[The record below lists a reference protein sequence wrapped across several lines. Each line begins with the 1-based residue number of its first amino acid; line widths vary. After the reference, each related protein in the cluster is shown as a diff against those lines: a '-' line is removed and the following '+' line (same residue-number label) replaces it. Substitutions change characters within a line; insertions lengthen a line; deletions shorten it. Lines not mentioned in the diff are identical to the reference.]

1 MAGEY
6 LVIPL
11 SLRFHRRGFKWPGA
25 LAFMLYAAISF
36 SFVAYALHGD
46 FSGRYLGTTAD
57 PAFSMWLLAWWHYA
71 LGHHLNP
78 FVTHVVWAPHGTNL
92 AWSTCIP
99 LAALLAY
106 PLTHFF
112 GIVATYNLLCA
123 LSLALAGWAAFLLCH
138 YARGWFWPAFL
149 GGCVFAFSPFMLT
162 ELRAHLCLL
171 LVFPV
176 PLGAYLVARR
186 FAGEISARKFTGLF
200 ALTLAAQFWLFVEV
214 FATATVFGA
223 LLFGLL
229 LLWFQ
234 DEPKRRLV
242 AILPPIFF
250 AYLTAFILALPYLY
264 AMLAFGHSPG
274 LLNPLDLSSA
284 DLLNFLVPTPVNTVG
299 TYRWLGAISPKF
311 TTYESGAFVGPVLIL
326 VSASFL
332 IRYPNRPVAKAL
344 VAFVALVCLASLG
357 PIVRA
362 WGRVVAPGPW
372 LLVMLLPLIR
382 NALPGRFMMF
392 AFLALGVILSLWL
405 TLATVSRFE
414 RVLAAV
420 FVALLLWPNQ
430 YSGFWSTPLNTPLL
444 FRPNMISHWLPEGQ
458 TALVLPFGPRGN
470 SVLWQ
475 AETNNYFQ
483 MAGGPSGPV
492 PPEYQR
498 WPATGAF
505 LDNTDMPDGEFQLK
519 AFLAQHDV
527 NVVIVEAS
535 EEGRWSNLLSTLG
548 VTPKKIGGVFL
559 YGLSPEELNPY
570 KIVTTLELR
579 DRFYTGQLRALLEAA
594 TRYIGAG
601 FSLAELTPDRVA
613 KLGLLPASW
622 INEDF
627 GPRTNSGLW
636 LGGSGSEVEVGVG
649 LFGSDQDSGRPIF
662 EQVGKCA
669 ERICFPCANE
679 RTQLPASLERFLRGN
694 QFLNQIVQ
702 RVASALRKGI
712 GKRMLVFS
720 FDQQGLNCALAAV
733 SSLEK
738 PLWKTSPMAGSWHP
752 GVDRHTSHDYLAGHR
767 SRRNSTLAENSSSS

>member
-6 LVIPL
+6 FVIPP
-11 SLRFHRRGFKWPGA
+11 SFRFHRRGFKWPGA

-36 SFVAYALHGD
+36 CFVAYALHGN
-46 FSGRYLGTTAD
+46 FSGRYLGTSAD
-57 PAFSMWLLAWWHYA
+57 PPQSLWFLAWSHYA
-71 LGHHLNP
+71 LSHHLNP
-78 FVTHVVWAPHGTNL
+78 FEPHVVWAPHGTNL
-92 AWSTCIP
+92 AWSTCFP
-99 LAALLAY
+99 LAALFAY
-106 PLTHFF
+106 PLIHFF

-149 GGCVFAFSPFMLT
+149 GGCVFGFSPLMLT
-162 ELRAHLCLL
+162 HLRAHLMMLL
-171 LVFPV
+171 IFPV

-186 FAGEISARKFTGLF
+186 FAGQISARKFIGLF

-234 DEPKRRLV
+234 DEPRRRLV
-242 AILPPIFF
+242 AILPSVFF
-250 AYLTAFILALPYLY
+250 AYLTAFILAAPYLY
-264 AMLAFGHSPG
+264 AMLAVGYRPG
-274 LLNPLDLSSA
+274 LQNLPISA

-299 TYRWLGAISPKF
+299 TYRWLGPISFPF
-311 TTYESGAFVGPVLIL
+311 TSFESGAFVGPVLIL

-344 VAFVALVCLASLG
+344 VAFVALVCLASVG
-357 PIVRA
+357 PIVRV

-372 LLVMLLPLIR
+372 LLVLPLPLIR
-382 NALPGRFMMF
+382 NALPGRFMMY

-405 TLATVSRFE
+405 SLATVSRFE

-420 FVALLLWPNQ
+420 LVALLLWPNQ
-430 YSGFWSTPLNTPLL
+430 YPEFWSTAQNTPLF
-444 FRPNMISHWLPEGQ
+444 FRPSMISHWLPEGQ
-458 TALVLPFGPRGN
+458 TALVLPFGERGN
-470 SVLWQ
+470 SMLWQ
-475 AETNNYFQ
+475 AEANFYFQ
-483 MAGGPSGPV
+483 MAGGYTGLV
-492 PPEYQR
+492 PAEYLR
-498 WPATGAF
+498 WPAAVAF
-505 LDNTDMPDGEFQLK
+505 LDNADMPDGEFQLK

-527 NVVIVEAS
+527 DVVIVEAS

-548 VTPKKIGGVFL
+548 VAPKEIGGIFL
-559 YGLSPEELNPY
+559 YRLSPEELNPY
-570 KIVTTLELR
+570 KTVTTSELR
-579 DRFYTGQLRALLEAA
+579 DRFYTGQLRALLEGA

-601 FSLAELTPDRVA
+601 HSLAELTPARVA
-613 KLGLLPASW
+613 ELGLLPAGW
-622 INEDF
+622 INEYI

-649 LFGSDQDSGRPIF
+649 LFGSDQNSGRPIF

-669 ERICFPCANE
+669 EHICFPCANE
-679 RTQLPASLERFLRGN
+679 RAELPASLESLLRRN

-702 RVASALRKGI
+702 RVASSFRTSNS
-712 GKRMLVFS
+712 KRMLVFS

-738 PLWKTSPMAGSWHP
+738 PLWNNA
-752 GVDRHTSHDYLAGHR
+752 
-767 SRRNSTLAENSSSS
+767 SRRDQSQ

>member
-1 MAGEY
+1 MAREY
-6 LVIPL
+6 FVLPP
-11 SLRFHRRGFKWPGA
+11 SLRFHRLGFKWPGA

-57 PAFSMWLLAWWHYA
+57 PAYSMWILAWWHYA

-78 FVTHVVWAPHGTNL
+78 FMPHVLWAPQGTNL
-92 AWSTCIP
+92 AWSTCFP
-99 LAALLAY
+99 LAAFLAY

-149 GGCVFAFSPFMLT
+149 GGCVFGFSPFMLT
-162 ELRAHLCLL
+162 HLRAHLMMLL
-171 LVFPV
+171 IFPV

-186 FAGEISARKFTGLF
+186 FAGEISARKFIALF

-229 LLWFQ
+229 LLWFE
-234 DEPKRRLV
+234 DEPRHRLV
-242 AILPPIFF
+242 AILPTVFF
-250 AYLTAFILALPYLY
+250 AYLAAFILAAPYLY
-264 AMLAFGHSPG
+264 AMLAGGYRPG
-274 LLNPLDLSSA
+274 LQNLPFSA

-299 TYRWLGAISPKF
+299 TYRWLAPISFQF
-311 TTYESGAFVGPVLIL
+311 TSFESGAFVGPVLIL

-344 VAFVALVCLASLG
+344 VAFVALVCLASMG
-357 PIVRA
+357 PIVRVL
-362 WGRVVAPGPW
+362 GRVVAPGPW
-372 LLVMLLPLIR
+372 LLVLPLPLIR
-382 NALPGRFMMF
+382 NALPGRFMMY

-405 TLATVSRFE
+405 TLPTVSRFE

-420 FVALLLWPNQ
+420 LVVLLLWPNQ
-430 YSGFWSTPLNTPLL
+430 YPEFWSTAQNTPIF
-444 FRPNMISHWLPEGQ
+444 FRPSMISDWLPEGQ
-458 TALVLPFGPRGN
+458 TALVLPFGYRGN
-470 SVLWQ
+470 SMLWQ
-475 AETNNYFQ
+475 AEANYYFQ
-483 MAGGPSGPV
+483 MAGGYTGLVPS
-492 PPEYQR
+492 EYQG
-498 WPATGAF
+498 WPAAVAF
-505 LDNTDMPDGEFQLK
+505 LDNADMPDGEYQLK

-527 NVVIVEAS
+527 NAVIVEAS
-535 EEGRWSNLLSTLG
+535 EQGRWSNLLSTLG
-548 VTPKKIGGVFL
+548 VAPKKIGGVFL
-559 YGLSPEELNPY
+559 YRLSPEELNPY
-570 KIVTTLELR
+570 KLVTTSEVR

-601 FSLAELTPDRVA
+601 FSLAELTPARVA
-613 KLGLLPASW
+613 ELGLLPASW
-622 INEDF
+622 ISEDI
-627 GPRTNSGLW
+627 GPRTSSGLW

-669 ERICFPCANE
+669 ERICFPCADE
-679 RTQLPASLERFLRGN
+679 RAQLPASLGSFLRSN

-702 RVASALRKGI
+702 RVASGFRTSNS
-712 GKRMLVFS
+712 KRMLVFS

-738 PLWKTSPMAGSWHP
+738 SPHSGPLTQRYS
-752 GVDRHTSHDYLAGHR
+752 
-767 SRRNSTLAENSSSS
+767 E